1 MGASCSMS
9 LGSERVKL
17 LLEYC
22 MWPKDHIGVQTEA
35 SNSDSFSLI
44 VFFFDKHAY
53 NHLLCVGL
61 CSSHFIKY
69 LVIL

>member
-1 MGASCSMS
+1 MS

-44 VFFFDKHAY
+44 VFFLTNMRITTYYVSGYA
-53 NHLLCVGL
+53 
-61 CSSHFIKY
+61 

>member
-1 MGASCSMS
+1 MRQILVGASCSMS

-44 VFFFDKHAY
+44 VFFLTNMRITTYYVSGYA
-53 NHLLCVGL
+53 
-61 CSSHFIKY
+61 